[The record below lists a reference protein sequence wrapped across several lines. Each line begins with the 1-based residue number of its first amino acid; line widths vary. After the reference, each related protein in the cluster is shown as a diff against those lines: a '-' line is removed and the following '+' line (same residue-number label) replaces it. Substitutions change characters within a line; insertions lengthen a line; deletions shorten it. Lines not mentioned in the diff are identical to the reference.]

1 MISSGAVEPVI
12 RIAILGWGSL
22 LWEESQRDFD
32 EQHEGWKFDGPPLK
46 IEFSRI
52 SSSRGNALTLVI
64 DPIHGHE
71 CRVAYT
77 LSRRLNPEAAIS
89 DLRGREKTIDGNIG
103 RFFADGFRRHG
114 RDSAAMD
121 GIGIWARSKSI
132 DVVLWTDLP
141 GSFDNVPQSDFL
153 NTAVDHVQHLPP
165 EGKVK
170 AAEYIWRAPSF
181 VATPLRRALEVAPW
195 FPKSRSN

>member
-1 MISSGAVEPVI
+1 MISPGAVEPVI
-12 RIAILGWGSL
+12 KIAILGWGSL
-22 LWEESQRDFD
+22 LWEESQKDFD
-32 EQHEGWKFDGPPLK
+32 DQHEGWNFDGPSLK
-46 IEFSRI
+46 IEFSRK

-77 LSRRLNPEAAIS
+77 LSKRPNPDAAII
-89 DLRGREKTIDGNIG
+89 DLRAREKTIEGNIG
-103 RFFADGFRRHG
+103 RFFADGSRRHS
-114 RDSAAMD
+114 RNSAALD
-121 GIGIWARSKSI
+121 GIGVWARSKSI

-153 NTAVDHVQHLPP
+153 NVAVDHVQHLPP

-170 AAEYIWRAPSF
+170 AAEYVWRAPSF
-181 VATPLRRALEVAPW
+181 VATPLRRVLEVAPW
-195 FPKSRSN
+195 FPKSQSN